1 MSFSTTLQTAVGI
14 LALISIKM
22 KEYHYEFV
30 STKLISEHLKIPIP
44 TVVKVLKNLN
54 VAGIIDTKE
63 GAKGGVLLAKP
74 LSEITL
80 LDIFLAVEPGKPLF
94 KTISD
99 YPLDRKEVDIIKG
112 RLLNSLQDAE
122 TAMKESLKKT
132 TLEDLLKFEMER

>member
-1 MSFSTTLQTAVGI
+1 MSYSTTLHTAVGI

-30 STKLISEHLKIPIP
+30 STKLISEHLKIPAP
-44 TVVKVLKNLN
+44 TVVKALKNLN
-54 VAGIIDTKE
+54 AAGIIDTKE
-63 GAKGGVLLAKP
+63 GARGGVLLAKP

-99 YPLDRKEVDIIKG
+99 YPLKGREVEIIKA
-112 RLLNSLQDAE
+112 RLFNSLQNAE
-122 TAMKESLKKT
+122 KAMMESLKT
-132 TLEDLLKFEMER
+132 LTLEDLFNLDL